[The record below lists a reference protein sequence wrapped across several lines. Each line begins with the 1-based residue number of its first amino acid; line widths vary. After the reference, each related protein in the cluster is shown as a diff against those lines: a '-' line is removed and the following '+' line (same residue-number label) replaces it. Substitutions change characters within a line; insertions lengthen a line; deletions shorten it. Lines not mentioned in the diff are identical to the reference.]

1 MCEEL
6 HFHLLQS
13 AFNLLSWLLCVMLR
27 GRLCSV
33 LPQWPLRFR
42 TFFLFSITYYY
53 FALIQTTAWLSH
65 HSHCPAKKLCC
76 IRSILLE
83 QACLK
88 PASLSLCVSF
98 TLSLPLIAFHCLSLS
113 LSLRSSL
120 LPLFATRCVT
130 LSLVASLSLSLLV
143 SRCLSLPQ
151 VASICLSLPLVASL
165 CLLLPFFA
173 SHCFSLP
180 LSASR
185 CLFRKRMK
193 AILFDNVLLAI
204 VDREGLWWGSLKLA
218 LHEVSIAITVS
229 GRVFTPCN
237 ECTEIDSRERLL
249 EFLRDRSW
257 VFSSE

>member
-113 LSLRSSL
+113 ALLTIASLCHSLPLFVSCCLSLRL
-120 LPLFATRCVT
+120 IAFL
-130 LSLVASLSLSLLV
+130 
-143 SRCLSLPQ
+143 
-151 VASICLSLPLVASL
+151 CLSLPLVVS
-165 CLLLPFFA
+165 
-173 SHCFSLP
+173 
-180 LSASR
+180 SASAWR
-185 CLFRKRMK
+185 PFY
-193 AILFDNVLLAI
+193 
-204 VDREGLWWGSLKLA
+204 
-218 LHEVSIAITVS
+218 SIM
-229 GRVFTPCN
+229 FY
-237 ECTEIDSRERLL
+237 LQ
-249 EFLRDRSW
+249 
-257 VFSSE
+257 